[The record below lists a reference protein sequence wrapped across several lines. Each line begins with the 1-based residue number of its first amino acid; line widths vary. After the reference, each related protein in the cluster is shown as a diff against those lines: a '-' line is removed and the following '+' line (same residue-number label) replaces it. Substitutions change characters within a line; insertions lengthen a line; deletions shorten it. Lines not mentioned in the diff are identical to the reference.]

1 MDTCLQVQFSVVLH
15 TEVVAPVVVVSSAC
29 THGTFTFA
37 GPFSSALGIGF
48 TGTRG
53 GGVTGT
59 DLCEGVKMYVGAV
72 IGLGMQHS

>member
-53 GGVTGT
+53 VV
-59 DLCEGVKMYVGAV
+59 LLELIFVK
-72 IGLGMQHS
+72 GLRCMRVLL